1 MLKTMRK
8 HAKYFYVLFFIVIL
22 TFIFWGVGPLD
33 KPTEI
38 SVAEIGDE
46 RITIEDYWRAY
57 ESTRQKYREI
67 YKDKFDEEMEKSLN
81 LKETVLNNLVDDKV
95 LLISAKEIGLTVTD
109 KELQEA
115 IINDPAFM
123 RDGVF
128 KKDVYLRVL
137 EFNRLTP
144 EMFEASMREQLLT
157 LKMRRL
163 IGSSIDLTEAELKG
177 ISGDEKL
184 ISQLRQAILLNKMD
198 SVVRSYID
206 NAKQKI
212 NIKINKEIIS

>member
-1 MLKTMRK
+1 MLKTMRR

-33 KPTEI
+33 KPTEV

-46 RITIEDYWRAY
+46 KITIEDYWRAH
-57 ESTRQKYREI
+57 ETARQRYREM
-67 YKDKFDEEMEKSLN
+67 YRDKFDEEMEKNLN
-81 LKETVLNNLVDDKV
+81 LKETVLNNLVDEKV
-95 LLISAKEIGLTVTD
+95 LLISAKEMGLTVTD

-115 IINDPAFM
+115 VINDPAFI

-137 EFNRLTP
+137 DLNRLTP
-144 EMFEASMREQLLT
+144 EMFETSMRQQLLA

-163 IGSSIDLTEAELKG
+163 IGSSIDLSDTELKG
-177 ISGDEKL
+177 MSGDEKL
-184 ISQLRQAILLNKMD
+184 ISQLRQAILQNRMD
-198 SVVRSYID
+198 SVVKSYVD

-212 NIKINKEIIS
+212 TIRINKELIS